1 MAFLKT
7 QEKKWHC
14 VSLHINQEFMF
25 WVFNPIVIWYLSA
38 KSGQCVTSL
47 FVVLP
52 IRIFSFSTN
61 VYIFRNFSY
70 RTLRFFFYTSLL
82 RYAWNHGSAQVY
94 IQIPICLCVECLCY
108 LFKNIFLEKQ
118 IVCGHSFDVYVKI
131 FFCVPWLSLRCRHT
145 LSLRNLRL

>member
-1 MAFLKT
+1 
-7 QEKKWHC
+7 
-14 VSLHINQEFMF
+14 MF
-25 WVFNPIVIWYLSA
+25 WEFNHIVIWHLSA

-70 RTLRFFFYTSLL
+70 RILRVFFYTSLL

-94 IQIPICLCVECLCY
+94 IQIPICLSVECLCY
-108 LFKNIFLEKQ
+108 LFINISFRKTNWRLRKHFLLCTL
-118 IVCGHSFDVYVKI
+118 IVSSMSAYSVSEEFAIVTI
-131 FFCVPWLSLRCRHT
+131 LS
-145 LSLRNLRL
+145 SGMSPPSP

>member
-1 MAFLKT
+1 
-7 QEKKWHC
+7 
-14 VSLHINQEFMF
+14 MF
-25 WVFNPIVIWYLSA
+25 WVCNHIVIWYLSA

-70 RTLRFFFYTSLL
+70 KILRVFFFYTSLL

-94 IQIPICLCVECLCY
+94 TGIQIPICLCVECLCY
-108 LFKNIFLEKQ
+108 LKKIFFFEKQ
-118 IVCGHSFDVYVKI
+118 IVCGHSFDVNVKI

-145 LSLRNLRL
+145 LSLKNLRL